1 LEIGEI
7 ENPSNISLEEETVG
21 VCGFR
26 VSADATSLSVLLANA
41 GYNMPLPPGEEDP
54 IDWGIYFVLE
64 SESGNTIVSWY
75 NNTQF
80 VHPVEDN
87 TILLHIPNPE
97 SGTWTLRTSTPGQR
111 DHMIWTNF
119 IATETNPYAAV
130 ETDVDRIIVK
140 DGESANIT
148 PTVVYRGIPLDTNT
162 TRCIVKE
169 VIGPDLVTVRYGDS
183 NAFEFTNTP
192 ERLLQGLPPTAT
204 ITPFNGRGFYT
215 VHIECDVDDTAQT
228 IPGTIL
234 NDDINPFVH
243 TSSVTVF
250 ADIPEM
256 PACGNDDCDNDG
268 YTNAEEGG
276 DDSDLDGWPD
286 YYDSDSD
293 ADEVSDESDNCRL
306 AFNPDQ
312 LDSDNDGIGDAC
324 DADVICMFGTEGV
337 WVYDNSVLEINMGSN
352 DYIEVGADA
361 SVTGVLKSAGDV
373 YLREGAQ
380 IIGHVYASGVVLEQN
395 SVSVSGDRMENMV
408 INEMTIPVKAVP
420 YGAVNVEVSPD
431 YGCQQ
436 NLSAGDFDSIVV
448 RAGCSLTLQAGIYNV
463 RDFFMTSDT
472 ILELNGA
479 VELNVENLFHFGD
492 RASVEGVT
500 SASQFF
506 VYTNQTSLVRIGV
519 DADFT
524 GNILAPNAEVAI
536 YTHAT
541 MEGCVHSRIL
551 KIEPEVEL
559 LGESFPPPACGNG
572 VLDDGEECDDGNN
585 SNNDA
590 CLNTCQSATCS
601 DGYWA
606 EYLETDVDCGGVCG
620 PCEMGKNC
628 VSDLDCVSALCEL
641 GTCVG
646 DHYLESTIQVD
657 SQWADGYCVTL
668 TVANNG
674 QPVSSWAVQL
684 YTGSIQVTSAWNATF
699 TIMGDE
705 LAIDGGALNS
715 GDVQSFGFCAAGTNL
730 SIPTILDTMAF

>member
-1 LEIGEI
+1 
-7 ENPSNISLEEETVG
+7 
-21 VCGFR
+21 
-26 VSADATSLSVLLANA
+26 
-41 GYNMPLPPGEEDP
+41 
-54 IDWGIYFVLE
+54 
-64 SESGNTIVSWY
+64 
-75 NNTQF
+75 
-80 VHPVEDN
+80 
-87 TILLHIPNPE
+87 
-97 SGTWTLRTSTPGQR
+97 
-111 DHMIWTNF
+111 
-119 IATETNPYAAV
+119 
-130 ETDVDRIIVK
+130 
-140 DGESANIT
+140 
-148 PTVVYRGIPLDTNT
+148 
-162 TRCIVKE
+162 
-169 VIGPDLVTVRYGDS
+169 
-183 NAFEFTNTP
+183 
-192 ERLLQGLPPTAT
+192 
-204 ITPFNGRGFYT
+204 
-215 VHIECDVDDTAQT
+215 
-228 IPGTIL
+228 
-234 NDDINPFVH
+234 
-243 TSSVTVF
+243 
-250 ADIPEM
+250 M

-286 YYDSDSD
+286 YCDSDSD
-293 ADEVSDESDNCRL
+293 TDEVSDESDNCRL

-324 DADVICMFGTEGV
+324 DTDI
-337 WVYDNSVLEINMGSN
+337 
-352 DYIEVGADA
+352 
-361 SVTGVLKSAGDV
+361 
-373 YLREGAQ
+373 
-380 IIGHVYASGVVLEQN
+380 
-395 SVSVSGDRMENMV
+395 
-408 INEMTIPVKAVP
+408 
-420 YGAVNVEVSPD
+420 
-431 YGCQQ
+431 
-436 NLSAGDFDSIVV
+436 
-448 RAGCSLTLQAGIYNV
+448 
-463 RDFFMTSDT
+463 
-472 ILELNGA
+472 
-479 VELNVENLFHFGD
+479 
-492 RASVEGVT
+492 T

-705 LAIDGGALNS
+705 LAIDGGALNP
-715 GDVQSFGFCAAGTNL
+715 GDVQLFGFCAAGTNL
-730 SIPTILDTMAF
+730 SLPTILETMAF